1 MVDPA
6 TKTSF
11 RRLNWKESSSD
22 FDKIFPQKCW
32 QLNTFIVQATK
43 TSFHRYT
50 SKKSLETIF
59 FRFLNKNVES
69 DKTKLKIL
77 PYDQSLLK
85 IILFSLPY

>member
-22 FDKIFPQKCW
+22 FDKFFPQKCW
-32 QLNTFIVQATK
+32 QLNTFIIHTTK

>member
-11 RRLNWKESSSD
+11 RRLNWKESSND
-22 FDKIFPQKCW
+22 FDKFFPQKCW

-69 DKTKLKIL
+69 DKIL

-85 IILFSLPY
+85 IILSSLPY